1 MAAGG
6 GPDSA
11 TLPGMTTLKVSSP
24 AELISAVPFLI
35 GFHPADSLTV
45 VAMHGPRITFA
56 VRVDLP
62 EHSTPDEEARAAVL
76 HLATVVLQQ
85 QAEAVSIIGYGDEPR
100 VTPAVLRISDAFRK
114 AGLTI
119 VDELRVAQGRF
130 WSYLCTD
137 QSCCPAE
144 GRPCEPP
151 DSVVAAEATFAGAVA
166 LPSREALAEQLTP
179 VTGDDREAVAA
190 ATARALLRLAAL
202 AGEHPPNSDLEV
214 SGSGRPGPAELRL
227 GGVLWASLGIAAPL
241 PEDSPD
247 RAPDEDHFFARV
259 RREGRLAVR
268 EAERRY
274 RSGGRLTDDEAAW
287 LGVLLLHVPVRDYAW
302 TRTRTSDWELA
313 LWSDLVRRVEA
324 RFLPAPAGLLAFVS
338 WRTGQ
343 GPLASVA
350 VERAL
355 AEKDDYPLAVLMQ
368 SALTTGL
375 PPSSL
380 DGWPAVEGLP
390 ALIEEHERKPEG
402 APASDQQTAVR
413 SVAASLRPGKPATAP
428 RDRADSPPDQPERR
442 RRTSRRAG
450 RRRI

>member
-1 MAAGG
+1 MAGG
-6 GPDSA
+6 GGPGSA

-56 VRVDLP
+56 VRIDLP

-119 VDELRVAQGRF
+119 VDELRVAHGRY

-137 QSCCPAE
+137 MTCCPAE

-166 LPSREALAEQLTP
+166 LPNREALAEQLTP
-179 VTGDDREAVAA
+179 VTGDDREAMIA
-190 ATARALLRLAAL
+190 ATARAL
-202 AGEHPPNSDLEV
+202 
-214 SGSGRPGPAELRL
+214 LRL
-227 GGVLWASLGIAAPL
+227 GGVLWASLGIAAPV

-247 RAPDEDHFFARV
+247 RAPDEDHFFALV

-287 LGVLLLHVPVRDYAW
+287 LGVLLLHIPVRDYAW
-302 TRTRTSDWELA
+302 TRTRTSDWEVA
-313 LWSDLVRRVEA
+313 LWSDLVRRVEP

-338 WRTGQ
+338 WRTGM

-355 AEKDDYPLAVLMQ
+355 AEKDDYPLARLMH
-368 SALTTGL
+368 SALMTGL
-375 PPSSL
+375 PPSAL
-380 DGWPAVEGLP
+380 DGWPAVEGMP
-390 ALIEEHERKPEG
+390 ALTEEPVRKPEDVPVG
-402 APASDQQTAVR
+402 DRQPAAGGVAAPA
-413 SVAASLRPGKPATAP
+413 LRPGKPPTAP
-428 RDRADSPPDQPERR
+428 PDRADGKPDKPERR

-450 RRRI
+450 HRRI